1 MEKFLFEATALLS
14 KLEEIQDGL
23 SKEEFAETIDGLKD
37 QVKQNHHLKK
47 WIVKAPVEVLQE
59 EGDRILKSVKNPTNG
74 HLVEGFTNEDYI
86 KAEQQVKEVIEG
98 LIVKRQKLRELWN
111 MRKHKLDQCLQY
123 RIFHQD
129 AHKVCLFDNHALL
142 FDRFYGISYKSPKEI
157 ISKLIIYFL

>member
-1 MEKFLFEATALLS
+1 MLS

-23 SKEEFAETIDGLKD
+23 SKEEFSETIEDLKD

-59 EGDRILKSVKNPTNG
+59 EGERILKSIKNPANG
-74 HLVEGFTNEDYI
+74 HLVEGFTNDDHQ
-86 KAEQQVKEVIEG
+86 KAEQQVKEVVEG
-98 LIVKRQKLRELWN
+98 LILKRQRLRELWN

-129 AHKVCLFDNHALL
+129 AHKT
-142 FDRFYGISYKSPKEI
+142 
-157 ISKLIIYFL
+157 KL

>member
-1 MEKFLFEATALLS
+1 MLS

-23 SKEEFAETIDGLKD
+23 SKEEFSETIEDLKD

-59 EGDRILKSVKNPTNG
+59 EGERILKSIKNPANG
-74 HLVEGFTNEDYI
+74 HLVEGFTNDDHQ
-86 KAEQQVKEVIEG
+86 KAEQQVKEVVEG
-98 LIVKRQKLRELWN
+98 LILKRQRLRELWN

-129 AHKVCLFDNHALL
+129 AHKVRILN
-142 FDRFYGISYKSPKEI
+142 GN
-157 ISKLIIYFL
+157 